1 MKISPQHPAVIW
13 ACNIGL
19 AILIAYAASPVG
31 SAVLIATEKW
41 AGLSNGIGAKLV
53 MAVPAIAFVLSL
65 IWLSKMSTLVR
76 RIGNALKTAG
86 ILLLL
91 SLPVLIV
98 VAIVEN
104 MKPEVGGEH
113 GAGTAAVYLVFLF
126 GGAYG
131 IVGLVLLVAGIVTL
145 RRERRAATL

>member
-1 MKISPQHPAVIW
+1 MKISHHHPALIW

-19 AILIAYAASPVG
+19 AILISYAASPVG
-31 SAVLIATEKW
+31 SAVLIAIEEW
-41 AGLSNGIGAKLV
+41 AGLPKGIGSKAV
-53 MAVPAIAFVLSL
+53 TAVPAIAFVLSL
-65 IWLSKMSTLVR
+65 IWLSRMSTIYR

-104 MKPEVGGEH
+104 MKPDVGGDH

-131 IVGLVLLVAGIVTL
+131 IVGLVLLVAGVVML